1 MEFNALADF
10 DNKTAKQK
18 MLALL
23 DVAHV
28 ILEHDVKI
36 KTLYLDDAE
45 MCNADVED
53 DFEYIRTLLRD
64 ATKAVQR
71 RVDA

>member
-1 MEFNALADF
+1 MQFNALVDF
-10 DNKTAKQK
+10 YDKTPKQK

-36 KTLYLDDAE
+36 KNLYLDDAE
-45 MCNADVED
+45 MRDAEVED